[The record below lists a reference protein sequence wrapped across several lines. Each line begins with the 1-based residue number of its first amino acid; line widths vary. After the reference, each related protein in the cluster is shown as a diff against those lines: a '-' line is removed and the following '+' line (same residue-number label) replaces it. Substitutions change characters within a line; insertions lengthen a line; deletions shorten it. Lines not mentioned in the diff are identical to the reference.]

1 MNEGKIVEVKAI
13 MPAMKI
19 DQAVEAFEQYQQLKN
34 KLKKEGDFVTF
45 KTSQGEKE
53 APTKQWRVKLERF
66 FGLSVEIVERWE
78 TKEEDGSITYHKK
91 ARVIHPKTGL
101 FHEATGA
108 CNTKEKERD
117 GAKKYHNAESHAET
131 RAKNRAV
138 LEFVGFGE
146 VSAEEMESNGN
157 LNSSPT
163 PQEKQTKSKSKKK
176 SFSQDDYIKVL
187 MEELTK
193 AVDEGKMDVAYL
205 EKMVDK
211 VEKAENVREK
221 SKIIGELKETLGIG
235 DKKRSK

>member
-1 MNEGKIVEVKAI
+1 MSEGKIVEVRAI

-19 DQAVEAFEQYQQLKN
+19 EQAIEAFEQYQQLRD

-163 PQEKQTKSKSKKK
+163 LQEKQTKSKSKKK
-176 SFSQDDYIKVL
+176 SFSQDDYIKAL
-187 MEELTK
+187 MKKLSEAVDDGKIDTAYLDEMIERIEEAKSIKEKSQIIEELK
-193 AVDEGKMDVAYL
+193 K
-205 EKMVDK
+205 K
-211 VEKAENVREK
+211 
-221 SKIIGELKETLGIG
+221 LGVG
-235 DKKRSK
+235 DKRR